1 MGLTTGT
8 GMDLTGL
15 DQDPYLVSGRIGT
28 PSDRNRIFGLSALY
42 GEVIDEHG
50 AHRVDE
56 RDPRGDFRELDG
68 FVRRLRVGGDFT
80 QIIGQFTLRSEISGG
95 EDFEQSVFNALGE
108 IDWTTSDE
116 KLSAYLQLVYLGQ
129 DGHFGW
135 DEDLETRLGF
145 LWKIDNSWKLSG
157 QWIHDFYTYSKE
169 AGGVHFNDDIW
180 SLQLRFTF

>member
-1 MGLTTGT
+1 MSRVSQLAQHTLTLNNVLEAQKRVQDAQIQIATGAKS
-8 GMDLTGL
+8 LTYAGISE
-15 DQDPYLVSGRIGT
+15 QASR
-28 PSDRNRIFGLSALY
+28 
-42 GEVIDEHG
+42 
-50 AHRVDE
+50 
-56 RDPRGDFRELDG
+56 LDG

-116 KLSAYLQLVYLGQ
+116 KFSAYLQLIYLGQ

-145 LWKIDNSWKLSG
+145 LWKIDNNWKLSG
-157 QWIHDFYTYSKE
+157 QWIHDFLTYAKE
-169 AGGVHFNDDIW
+169 AGGLHFNDDIW